1 VTPFDYPVEPHRR
14 RHGPAG
20 YAKPE
25 GYRPWLRDEYAF
37 RCVYCLRRE
46 QWEPGRTAFEIDHL
60 IPVATAPELGSAY
73 DNLLYTCDVCNS
85 VKGPRAIPDPGVAL
99 LAGQVAVD
107 ADGRIV
113 GRSRDA
119 RRAIRI
125 LGLDDTEFTAYRAR
139 WIRIVALAREYDP
152 ALYHQPDGL
161 SARSSELGGPPPAR
175 RELAP
180 RGDRC
185 LIPATAAAR
194 RTPRGLLGPLMP
206 TPS

>member
-1 VTPFDYPVEPHRR
+1 VIPFDYPVEPHRR

-37 RCVYCLRRE
+37 RCVYCLRRD
-46 QWEPGRTAFEIDHL
+46 QWEPDRTAFEIDHL

-119 RRAIRI
+119 RRVIRI

-152 ALYHQPDGL
+152 ALYHQLMGYPQDLPNLAALRPPGGN
-161 SARSSELGGPPPAR
+161 SRPEGINASFQRRRQRGELPAVY
-175 RELAP
+175 
-180 RGDRC
+180 
-185 LIPATAAAR
+185 
-194 RTPRGLLGPLMP
+194 
-206 TPS
+206 